1 MTNSL
6 DRKIERAAARA
17 AARAAEERAEAE
29 RFSRPWDGLTNP
41 NTEKGDPSAPA
52 TPAAAPAQ
60 QRVDPAGCLKQDAEA
75 KPPEENDPLYPPIK
89 VSIGAAAS
97 LEALRRQMDGAM
109 LMVDRAAGIRPP
121 PIGFMPATLFYT
133 QRRETVRNAIQEF
146 AMAGHKIPEAWLA
159 EIAELE
165 SLEIPLQPPGHS
177 PTDAQVG
184 LDLLKRSMQHDPEY
198 ARTWFDNL
206 ASVVM
211 GSLAHVKT
219 EDGTMRFSVRHDV
232 GKEAARRFMALAFD
246 IKDIDSFPTPPP
258 ADRAEPNKATL
269 SVRDGK
275 AVLVS
280 LSINGVQNGPT
291 VIKHVVDE
299 GVNRVVDINRPP
311 AEAVPMTI
319 GLVKPRFTVTGEQLT
334 REQAVAEIRSLTSGA
349 AYLTPPE
356 WDRLHV
362 ICALHRG
369 ITIWVQTPP
378 PAYALAIGPQ
388 VFRANTPDN
397 RPTWVVVAPEAG

>member
-6 DRKIERAAARA
+6 DRKIERA

-29 RFSRPWDGLTNP
+29 RFSRPRNGLTNP
-41 NTEKGDPSAPA
+41 ETEKGDPNAPA

-60 QRVDPAGCLKQDAEA
+60 QRVDPAGCLKQDPEA
-75 KPPEENDPLYPPIK
+75 KPAEEKDPIYPPIK
-89 VSIGAAAS
+89 VGIGAMAS
-97 LEALRRQMDGAM
+97 LEALRRQMDDATQ
-109 LMVDRAAGIRPP
+109 MVERAAGIRPRP

-184 LDLLKRSMQHDPEY
+184 LDLLKRSMLHDPEY

-211 GSLAHVKT
+211 DSLAHVKT
-219 EDGTMRFSVRHDV
+219 EDDTMRFSVRHAV
-232 GKEAARRFMALAFD
+232 GQEAARRFMALAFD
-246 IKDIDSFPTPPP
+246 IKDMDSFPTPP
-258 ADRAEPNKATL
+258 AYQAEPNKVTV
-269 SVRDGK
+269 SMRDGK

-280 LSINGVQNGPT
+280 LSINGVEQGSK
-291 VIKHVVDE
+291 VAGHLKDE
-299 GVNRVVDINRPP
+299 GVNRLVDINRPP
-311 AEAVPMTI
+311 AEAVPMTV
-319 GLVKPRFTVTGEQLT
+319 GLVKLRFTGDWQT
-334 REQAVAEIRSLTSGA
+334 REQVVAEIRSLTSGA
-349 AYLTPPE
+349 AYLTPSE
-356 WDRLHV
+356 WDRLHA
-362 ICALHRG
+362 IGRQHQG

-378 PAYALAIGPQ
+378 PAYTLAIGPQ
-388 VFRANTPDN
+388 VFRANTPDS
-397 RPTWVVVAPEAG
+397 RPAWVVVAPEAG